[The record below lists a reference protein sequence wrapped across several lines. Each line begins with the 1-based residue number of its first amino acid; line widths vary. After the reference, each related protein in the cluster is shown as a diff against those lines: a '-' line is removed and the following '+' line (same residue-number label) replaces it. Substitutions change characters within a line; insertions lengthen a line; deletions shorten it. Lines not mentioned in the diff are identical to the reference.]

1 MTDCRNWYGGWKPDT
16 PGEWAQDR
24 AEQLMAQEDRADM
37 ESRFVPDTTERTDD
51 DEKTRQPG
59 PGQ

>member
-1 MTDCRNWYGGWKPDT
+1 MSDCRNWYSGRKPDT

-37 ESRFVPDTTERTDD
+37 EARFVPDTTERTDD
-51 DEKTRQPG
+51 DDDPDSEL
-59 PGQ
+59 